1 MKYKLTFLLIII
13 FCLSGVQWSYG
24 QARRLRELRQT
35 YVAPEEIVSFSK
47 TTLFNQ
53 ALVVIND
60 LSKKFLG
67 KIIVDPVSRSTPIGI
82 DIDKMH
88 WLTAFE
94 LILKDNNLWYEEY
107 PEYLK
112 IIPIG
117 ADQSTMSETEKDA
130 IVKFFTR
137 EVVISAIFFEAD
149 GSKLRQAGMS
159 WDIFRGKDLN
169 VTGSMNAADTRGG
182 LLEIQVDP
190 NLEFGDVLAIF
201 KTLESNQFG
210 EVIASPQIT
219 VRSGEEG
226 QIQVGSDI
234 AITLRDF
241 AGNSV
246 TQFFSTGSIIRVN
259 PEVIQHDSIDF
270 IHLDLEIERSNTA
283 TGEVGLEIKKSKA
296 ETSILLLD
304 GEETVIGGL
313 YVDEESHF
321 REGIPLLKDLPW
333 WFFGLRYLFGYE
345 SKNYIKKELLI
356 LLKAELLPTLA
367 ERAKMRLNKM
377 QNTQM
382 LLESR
387 RRFKEKFNS
396 LKDQSKTRY

>member
-1 MKYKLTFLLIII
+1 MKNKIFFFLIILI
-13 FCLSGVQWSYG
+13 CFSFVTLSYS
-24 QARRLRELRQT
+24 QARRLRELRQS

-47 TTLFNQ
+47 TTVFSQ
-53 ALVVIND
+53 ALVIIND

-67 KIIVDPVSRSTPIGI
+67 KIIIDPISRSIPIGI

-94 LILKDNNLWYEEY
+94 LILKEHNLWYDEFQ
-107 PEYLK
+107 EYLK
-112 IIPIG
+112 ITSLVK
-117 ADQSTMSETEKDA
+117 DQTTMSEEERNA
-130 IVKFFTR
+130 VVKFNTR

-149 GSKLRQAGMS
+149 DSKLRQAGMS

-169 VTGSMNAADTRGG
+169 ARGKMSAADNRGG

-190 NLEFGDVLAIF
+190 NLEFGDVLAMF
-201 KTLESNQFG
+201 KTLESNQIG
-210 EVIASPQIT
+210 EVISSPQIT

-246 TQFFSTGSIIRVN
+246 TQFFSTGSIIKVN

-283 TGEVGLEIKKSKA
+283 SGDIGLEIKKSKA
-296 ETSILLLD
+296 QTSILLLD

-333 WFFGLRYLFGYE
+333 WFFGLRYVFGYE
-345 SKNYIKKELLI
+345 SKSYIKKELLI

-367 ERAKMRLNKM
+367 ERAQRRLNKIK
-377 QNTQM
+377 NEKI
-382 LLESR
+382 LLENR
-387 RRFKEKFNS
+387 RKFKQRLNS
-396 LKDQSKTRY
+396 LKSQSKAKY